1 MGNLTM
7 IQRRELMLGALAA
20 GGTTIETLKPVQA
33 STETPVKESDEMP
46 TDGFALALGGGAAKA
61 FAHIPILEAMD
72 ELGVTPTE
80 ISGTSMGSILGGLY
94 ASGMSGKEIRKYAV
108 DLFTRKTQLFQKLF
122 LKDGRTWSSL
132 FNVVRPAIIDPI
144 VLFETVFPAELAADF
159 SGLRIPMKIIATD
172 FYRQSQVVLE
182 EGPLLPAIAASS
194 ALPMLLTP
202 VEIDGLVLI
211 DGGFVNPTPFDVF
224 DDSKLLTVGID
235 VTGSDYSRKSGLPS
249 GMDTWIGSFSI
260 TLHSLVAAKLEC
272 SRPDLLIEPPIGKFK
287 TMDFFK
293 IEELLEAA
301 DPAKEVFKQELS
313 RLLEKK

>member
-20 GGTTIETLKPVQA
+20 GGSTIETLKPVQA

>member
-293 IEELLEAA
+293 IEDLLEAA

-313 RLLEKK
+313 RLLENN

>member
-33 STETPVKESDEMP
+33 STETPVKESDRMP

-172 FYRQSQVVLE
+172 FYRQSQVVLA

-301 DPAKEVFKQELS
+301 DPVKEVFKQELS
-313 RLLEKK
+313 GLLEKK

>member
-1 MGNLTM
+1 M

-61 FAHIPILEAMD
+61 FAHMPILEAMD

>member
-293 IEELLEAA
+293 IEGLLEAA

-313 RLLEKK
+313 RLLENN

>member
-224 DDSKLLTVGID
+224 DDNKLLTVGID

-313 RLLEKK
+313 GLLENN

>member
-20 GGTTIETLKPVQA
+20 GGSTIETLKPVQA

-313 RLLEKK
+313 GLLEKK

>member
-293 IEELLEAA
+293 IEDLLEAA

>member
-260 TLHSLVAAKLEC
+260 TLHSLNAAKLEC

-293 IEELLEAA
+293 IEDLLEAA

>member
-20 GGTTIETLKPVQA
+20 GGTTIKTLKPVQA

-211 DGGFVNPTPFDVF
+211 DGGLVNPTPFDVF

-293 IEELLEAA
+293 IEDLLEAA
-301 DPAKEVFKQELS
+301 DPAKEVFMQELS
-313 RLLEKK
+313 GLLEKK